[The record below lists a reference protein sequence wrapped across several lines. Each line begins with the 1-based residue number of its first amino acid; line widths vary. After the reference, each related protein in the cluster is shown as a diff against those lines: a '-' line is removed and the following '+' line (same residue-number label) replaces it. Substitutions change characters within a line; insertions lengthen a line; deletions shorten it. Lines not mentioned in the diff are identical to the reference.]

1 MRVAYLTSQYPAPSH
16 TFILR
21 EVEALR
27 EQGVDVQTFS
37 VRRPGAAEVMSEADR
52 QASDSTWYALPPA
65 PLTLLGSQLWALS
78 TRPAGALKTLV
89 RALRHR
95 PPGLRSLV
103 YAGFYWAEAIMLARE
118 LDRQEIAHVHN
129 HFANPAAIVGYL
141 ATSMLGLPWSL
152 TLHGISEFDYPAGLL
167 LPDKIGAA
175 KFIACVSHFGRA
187 QAFRITD
194 PNQWDKL
201 IIVRCGLDMRDL
213 PERVPETSRAR
224 PRVVCVGRLSPEKGH
239 IGLLRAFSQQ
249 RQAGLDAEL
258 CLIGDGPEQA
268 RIEAEIGRLGLQ
280 DDCVMLGRQPNDRVL
295 REVANSDVLV
305 MASFMEGLPVVLME
319 ALALEVPVIAPC
331 VAGIPELVDNTCGL
345 LFAPGN
351 WDQLASALGQMLKD
365 PQRRLR
371 MGKEGRQRIETE
383 FDVRR
388 AVEPLLSRFA
398 REPT

>member
-37 VRRPGAAEVMSEADR
+37 VRRPAAAEVMSQADR

-141 ATSMLGLPWSL
+141 ATSMLDLPWSL

-187 QAFRITD
+187 QAFRMTD
-194 PNQWDKL
+194 PHQWDKL

-213 PERVPETSRAR
+213 PDRVPETSRAR

-249 RQAGLDAEL
+249 RRAGLDAEL

-268 RIEAEIGRLGLQ
+268 RIEAEIDRLGLQ

-331 VAGIPELVDNTCGL
+331 VAGIPELVDDTCGL
-345 LFAPGN
+345 LFAPGD
-351 WDQLASALGQMLKD
+351 WDQLANALGQMLQD

-371 MGKEGRQRIETE
+371 MGKEGRQRIEAE

-398 REPT
+398 RDPT

>member
-78 TRPAGALKTLV
+78 TRPAGALKTLA
-89 RALRHR
+89 RAVRHR

-118 LDRQEIAHVHN
+118 LDRQKIAHVHN

-141 ATSMLGLPWSL
+141 ATSMLDLPWSL

-187 QAFRITD
+187 QAFRMTD
-194 PNQWDKL
+194 PHQWDKL

-213 PERVPETSRAR
+213 PDRVPETSRAR

-249 RQAGLDAEL
+249 RRAGLDAEL

-268 RIEAEIGRLGLQ
+268 RIEAEIDRLGLQ

-331 VAGIPELVDNTCGL
+331 VAGIPELVDDTCGL
-345 LFAPGN
+345 LFAPGD
-351 WDQLASALGQMLKD
+351 WDQLANALGQMLQD

-371 MGKEGRQRIETE
+371 MGKEGRQRIEAE

-398 REPT
+398 RDPT